1 MLISLWHVI
10 SRLSNHFN
18 DLNGHLTTKYVGE
31 MAAFSRRIHTRAEQ
45 NNSAGSFIGYLEIT
59 WYANLL
65 YRELL
70 WLVRY
75 VTRYVLDVTRY
86 LKLT

>member
-10 SRLSNHFN
+10 PRLSNHFN

-45 NNSAGSFIGYLEIT
+45 NNSA
-59 WYANLL
+59 AKALL
-65 YRELL
+65 KHSLSTV
-70 WLVRY
+70 W
-75 VTRYVLDVTRY
+75 
-86 LKLT
+86 